1 MDDIR
6 LVSPSMAYEDDL
18 LCFQQELLEAEDA
31 DSFAGCGSLRTWTSM
46 EDYLEHLAKWSREDT
61 CPPGSVPSD
70 TYLAVRVSDNRIVG
84 IIDLRH
90 HIDHPILGVWGG
102 HIGYSV
108 RPSERRK
115 GYAKEMLRLN
125 LQNCRALGLTRVM
138 VFYVVRDAAAMAG
151 ITKKVSPHTLRHSF
165 ATHLLEGGAN
175 LRAIQEMLGHES
187 IATTEIYLHLD
198 RTRLRSELLQ
208 HHPLYRDHKE

>member
-18 LCFQQELLEAEDA
+18 LCFRQELLEAEDA

-138 VFYVVRDAAAMAG
+138 VTCNRENPASEKTILANGGVFEKEVPVDGGWIRRYW
-151 ITKKVSPHTLRHSF
+151 ITL
-165 ATHLLEGGAN
+165 
-175 LRAIQEMLGHES
+175 
-187 IATTEIYLHLD
+187 
-198 RTRLRSELLQ
+198 
-208 HHPLYRDHKE
+208 